1 MVFSSRFYPS
11 RDMTFAESLRYRL
24 VRATFTGQYRQP
36 FYETLR
42 FLLENRKALKESLV
56 MIGEV
61 HTDFGQCW
69 HPYHELVQDCLEGVN
84 DNRPGRA
91 LQDVLAAWAPY
102 EEAALISAGMET
114 GNIPGALMQ
123 ADKLIVARRR
133 ILGQVVF
140 ASVFPVVLVFL
151 STGLLLANNLAL
163 VPTLSKMSDP
173 ATWTGALGLMNG
185 VAQWTGAWGLTA
197 AGAMAGLVVMAF
209 WSLPRWRGRL
219 RRVADYLMPWSVY
232 KDLQGAVFLM
242 NIGALLGAG
251 VQELK
256 ALRILD
262 GFAPPWLQERI
273 EGAME
278 CMSEGDSLGRALR
291 NSGYDFPSREA
302 VNYLS
307 LLDKGNSAASLITN
321 YADRWLEQALARVA
335 RKANIT
341 KLFSLVLIMSFF
353 LLILMMVMQIQ
364 DMNTFS
370 TH

>member
-1 MVFSSRFYPS
+1 M
-11 RDMTFAESLRYRL
+11 RL
-24 VRATFTGQYRQP
+24 PV
-36 FYETLR
+36 
-42 FLLENRKALKESLV
+42 LLL
-56 MIGEV
+56 
-61 HTDFGQCW
+61 
-69 HPYHELVQDCLEGVN
+69 DCLEGVK
-84 DNRPGRA
+84 DNREGRS
-91 LQDVLAAWAPY
+91 LQDVLGAWAPY

-140 ASVFPVVLVFL
+140 ASVFPAALALL

-173 ATWTGALGLMNG
+173 ARWTGALGLMNG
-185 VAQWTGAWGLTA
+185 GAQWTDRWGLTA
-197 AGAMAGLVVMAF
+197 AVMAAGLVVLAF
-209 WSLPRWRGRL
+209 WSLPRWCGRL
-219 RRVADYLMPWSVY
+219 RRLADYLLPWSVY

-256 ALRILD
+256 ALQILN
-262 GFAPPWLQERI
+262 GFSPPWLQERI
-273 EGAME
+273 EAAME
-278 CMSEGDSLGRALR
+278 CMRDGDSLGRALR
-291 NSGYDFPSREA
+291 TSAYDFPSREA

-335 RKANIT
+335 RRANVT

-353 LLILMMVMQIQ
+353 LLILLMVMQIQ
-364 DMNTFS
+364 DMNTFNI
-370 TH
+370 H